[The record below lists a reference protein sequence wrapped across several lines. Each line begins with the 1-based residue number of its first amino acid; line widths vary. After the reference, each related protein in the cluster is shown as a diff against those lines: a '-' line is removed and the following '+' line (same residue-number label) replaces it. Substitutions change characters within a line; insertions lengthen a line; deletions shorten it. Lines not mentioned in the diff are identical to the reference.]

1 MFSNIIKEK
10 MKINDFMLN
19 LLEKIKAKGVKENT
33 ATLYINNLYTLNNKK
48 PFTSLSFLRK
58 IDNIENVIQPYA
70 ETTKNNFYTAILSV
84 LALFKD
90 TATYKKLYEKYLNIL
105 NERKEK
111 DDEKPKYTKNDKQNE
126 NWIEWEEVENIKS
139 DYLGKIKEFE
149 NNKQLTKKQFET
161 LLQYFVMCLYTS
173 IPPRRNK
180 DYQECYI
187 VKCEDEKLSNDKNY
201 YCLDTNR
208 FIFNVYKTN
217 KTYGQQTI
225 KINDNDEMM
234 NAMRLWLKYHPLMK
248 GRYGKNKQ
256 IPLLVNENGIPFT
269 SINSITRILNKAF
282 KKNIGASMLRHIYLS
297 SKYGD
302 VMEDMEQDA
311 EDMGHSTNQAQNT
324 YIKTK

>member
-1 MFSNIIKEK
+1 

-19 LLEKIKAKGVKENT
+19 LLEKIKDKGVKENT
-33 ATLYINNLYTLNNKK
+33 ASLYINNLYTLNNKK
-48 PFTSLSFLRK
+48 PFTSLSFLKK
-58 IDNIENVIQPYA
+58 INNIESIIQPYA
-70 ETTKNNFYTAILSV
+70 ETTKNNFFTAILSV

-90 TATYKKLYEKYLNIL
+90 TASYKKLYEKYLNIL
-105 NERKEK
+105 NERKDK
-111 DDEKPKYTKNDKQNE
+111 DDEKTKYTKNEKQNE
-126 NWIEWEEVENIKS
+126 NWIEWDEVNKLKN

-161 LLQYFVMCLYTS
+161 LLQYLVLCLYTS

-187 VKCEDEKLSNDKNY
+187 VKCENDKLPTTKNY
-201 YCLDTNR
+201 YCLDTNK

-225 KINDNDEMM
+225 KIDDNDEML
-234 NAMRLWLKYHPLMK
+234 NAMRLWLKFHPLMK

-256 IPLLVNENGIPFT
+256 TPLLVNHSGIPFT
-269 SINSITRILNKAF
+269 SINSITRILNKVF
-282 KKNIGASMLRHIYLS
+282 KKNVGASMLRHIYLS

-311 EDMGHSTNQAQNT
+311 EDMAHSTNQAQNT